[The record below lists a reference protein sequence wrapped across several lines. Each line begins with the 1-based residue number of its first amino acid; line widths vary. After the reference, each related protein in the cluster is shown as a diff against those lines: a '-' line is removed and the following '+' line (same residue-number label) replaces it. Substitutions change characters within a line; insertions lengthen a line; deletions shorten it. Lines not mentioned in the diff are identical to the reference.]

1 MSHTTVVYPNGM
13 VEVVFDDEDAELGCC
28 GVEDTET
35 DPVSDALDALDEH
48 FENYSTARFMI
59 QALRTIHADT
69 SPGSAIDTGALLGY
83 NSHRLEKAPP
93 A

>member
-35 DPVSDALDALDEH
+35 EPVSDALDVLDEH
-48 FENYSTARFMI
+48 FANHGGIRVHLQVIRAVHNR
-59 QALRTIHADT
+59 QVWGADVT
-69 SPGSAIDTGALLGY
+69 CKAADPGV
-83 NSHRLEKAPP
+83 
-93 A
+93 